1 MIRVV
6 GPFIPFGS
14 DKFTNA
20 KEPPSFK
27 LNDDGVE
34 LCWSG
39 YEIIWSKNRCLLHHL
54 TMPGLV
60 MDGTL
65 CTIDNRQ
72 FLAVLY
78 QSGLTLFS
86 VSGQSYLI
94 AVPFQIDRI
103 FALHKAL
110 LLYRS
115 QNSALMY
122 SQYEE
127 FPILFTLFHPLEE
140 IRPVAFFTPIS
151 SSPLPKFTTIPSP
164 NRRPNFDFS
173 ATPPLPQFTSNS
185 SDTQDLHYITDLN
198 FSPLQISSEHCY
210 LLAAEPFNESV
221 SIWKFNEPQGNR
233 DLLFTSPHFMKSPSI
248 FSPPSQPKSMLSP
261 GAAARADLKATL
273 EGIPPDLFMEMI
285 FEFNHVEKNAN
296 TFFMEISEGE
306 THLLLIL
313 NGHKLEAIDISYID
327 SSNVVFTIEDVE
339 SICVFKGLMF
349 FVVYTNHT
357 VVLHEGYNGIVHLPL
372 TDVVKVQKLGRKFV
386 AFKENDE
393 KILFSFELTFD
404 PVIRQILEVSHL
416 ILGSPDYET
425 LILSLS
431 ESSCL
436 SSIKEFIPTFIDLF
450 ITLFGQHVPKF
461 IEMTHFLFEE
471 IQVQKDKKDEAQKLA
486 DLLIPLAKFAKLPQY
501 ILYYTL
507 HSNHQITLE
516 EDIELSGE
524 ITHVPNIMNW
534 CSQCISGKA
543 MDSFPS
549 PFKISKKLVSV
560 FSHFHHI
567 HNVLGI
573 VVHTEKSKLTLD
585 EISHLQPAISTPLK
599 RAFQLTA
606 DDPPPDWPLAA
617 YRLIGR
623 EDIAVL
629 QEYTAKPTPQNILF
643 YQQPDLRFLE
653 VERLLQSHLPLTVD
667 VERPNG
673 TDDIQFQSMLIQKLK
688 ILLAKQ
694 WSLSVGRGLFNLGTF
709 QPLPSQNIHCVEINT
724 SGFTENAIELKVG
737 DDFDNAE
744 HVEWPQFHNGTADGM
759 TVTDAD
765 HSWLLDAATQN
776 MTPYYA
782 GVLFGFGL
790 TGLLKKFWKVDL
802 YQYLTTSSVKET
814 NAVALLLG
822 LGISYRGMR
831 DLGISHMLT
840 LHIPELRQFQQTDY
854 DLSPLVESAAILGI
868 AFLFESSGH
877 RHITETFLSLMERSA
892 ILTVPA
898 QPFALGTAIGLV
910 NLALG
915 DESSVLRENRE
926 RLCVIFSGNK
936 SVDVSSEK
944 TATFGNSDF
953 FAVAPVAVL
962 ALTLGYMRTDHS
974 RVKLALSLPND
985 ADFVNSMLPD
995 IVLMRTM
1002 GSLMIDSDPN
1012 TALNFSV
1019 PSGLNPEILAATVT
1033 GFAIACGVKFAG
1045 TLNLKAFARLQTIA
1059 KCLCLLE
1066 KTPFDFT
1073 DCPVMRREQS
1083 LCLVILACSLIKAG
1097 TCDVEFLRFI
1107 RFVRRRAITTSFN
1120 QFVYGLHM
1128 TLGMAIGVL
1137 NIGKGR
1143 YTLSRNNAAS
1153 AAILIALFPR
1163 FTRFPSD
1170 NDFFMQPLRHLLNVA
1185 AVPRVIE
1192 IRDVET
1198 NEIVPLYLRIGL
1210 KDGNELLIKAP
1221 HVLPPYE
1228 NVTSLKIDDSRYF
1241 TVNLADFPFTDEKIR
1256 PIIWVKKRSGTEK
1269 NEICSLECLRTI
1281 MKMRDNKL
1289 LSTENIDKDEE
1300 TDIIKTKNELEWD
1313 NCAQKIV
1320 EYFRC
1325 ESVAR
1330 RIEILKEQAPVKEFL
1345 KFYGIEPSA
1354 TMKDACFFDDDALA
1368 FLLPH
1373 LDEPEINLIMNS

>member
-1 MIRVV
+1 MLRLV
-6 GPFIPFGS
+6 GPFTPFGA
-14 DKFTNA
+14 DKFKNTD
-20 KEPPSFK
+20 KTPSFK
-27 LNDDGVE
+27 LNEDGVE
-34 LCWSG
+34 LCWLG
-39 YEIIWSKNRCLLHHL
+39 NEIIWSKHCCLLHHL
-54 TMPGLV
+54 TMPGPV
-60 MDGTL
+60 IDGTL
-65 CTIDNRQ
+65 CTIDDQ
-72 FLAVLY
+72 EFLAVLY

-86 VSGQSYLI
+86 LSGQSYLI
-94 AVPFQIDRI
+94 AVPFQIEKI
-103 FALHKAL
+103 FPLHKAL

-140 IRPVAFFTPIS
+140 IRPVAFYTPVS

-164 NRRPNFDFS
+164 NRSSFDYS
-173 ATPPLPQFTSNS
+173 STPIPQFNQSSSETS
-185 SDTQDLHYITDLN
+185 DLHYITDLN
-198 FSPLQISSEHCY
+198 FTPLQISSEHCY
-210 LLAAEPFNESV
+210 LLASEPFNESI

-233 DLLFTSPHFMKSPSI
+233 DLLFTSPHFIKSPSI
-248 FSPPSQPKSMLSP
+248 FSPPAQIKPLLSP
-261 GAAARADLKATL
+261 SSAARADLKATL

-285 FEFNHVEKNAN
+285 FEFNQVGKSINAC
-296 TFFMEISEGE
+296 FLEISEND
-306 THLLLIL
+306 TRLLLFL
-313 NGHKLEAIDISYID
+313 NNHKLEAIDISYID
-327 SSNVVFTIEDVE
+327 SSNVVFTLENVE

-349 FVVYTNHT
+349 FVVYTDHT
-357 VVLHEGYNGIVHLPL
+357 VVLHEGFNGIVHLPL
-372 TDVVKVQKLGRKFV
+372 HDVVQIQKFGNKFV
-386 AFKENDE
+386 AFKENGDKE
-393 KILFSFELTFD
+393 LFYFEITFD
-404 PVIRQILEVSHL
+404 KVIQQILDVSHL
-416 ILGSPDYET
+416 ILDSTSYET

-436 SSIKEFIPTFIDLF
+436 SDINEFIPAFINLF
-450 ITLFGQHVPKF
+450 ISLFGQSVPKF

-471 IQVQKDKKDEAQKLA
+471 LRVQKEKSNEVQELIG
-486 DLLIPLAKFAKLPQY
+486 LLLPLAEFAEFPHF
-501 ILYYTL
+501 ILYYIL
-507 HSNHQITLE
+507 HSQKQISIEKDMKLPEQTADVP
-516 EDIELSGE
+516 DI
-524 ITHVPNIMNW
+524 INW
-534 CSQCISGKA
+534 CSQCISGRA
-543 MDSFPS
+543 MHSFPS
-549 PFKISKKLVSV
+549 PFRISKKLVSV
-560 FSHFHHI
+560 FSTFHQI
-567 HNVLGI
+567 RDYQEI
-573 VVHTEKSKLTLD
+573 VVTTEKSKLTIND
-585 EISHLQPAISTPLK
+585 IKSLQPAISMPLR

-606 DDPPPDWPLAA
+606 ESPPPNWPLAA

-629 QEYTAKPTPQNILF
+629 QEYISKPSPKDIQF

-653 VERLLQSHLPLTVD
+653 VERLLQSHLSLTVD

-673 TDDIQFQSMLIQKLK
+673 TDDIQFQSMLVQKLK
-688 ILLAKQ
+688 VLLSKQ

-709 QPLPSQNIHCVEINT
+709 QPLPSQDIVCTDINT

-744 HVEWPQFHNGTADGM
+744 HVEWPQFHNGTADGL

-765 HSWLLDAATQN
+765 HSWLLDAAARE

-790 TGLLKKFWKVDL
+790 TGLLNKFWKVDL
-802 YQYLTTSSVKET
+802 YQYLTTSGVKET

-822 LGISYRGMR
+822 LGISYRGKR

-840 LHIPELRQFQQTDY
+840 LHIPELRQFQQTEY
-854 DLSPLVESAAILGI
+854 ELSPLIESAAILGI

-892 ILTVPA
+892 ILSVPA

-910 NLALG
+910 NLGLG

-962 ALTLGYMRTDHS
+962 ALTLGYLRTDHS
-974 RVKLALSLPND
+974 RVKLALSLPSD
-985 ADFVNSMLPD
+985 ATFVNSMLPD

-1019 PSGLNPEILAATVT
+1019 PDGLKPEILASTVT

-1045 TLNLKAFARLQTIA
+1045 TLNLKAFERLQTIA

-1066 KTPFDFT
+1066 KTPFDFA
-1073 DCPVMRREQS
+1073 DCPTMRREQS
-1083 LCLVILACSLIKAG
+1083 LCLVILACALIKAG
-1097 TCDVEFLRFI
+1097 TCDIDFLKFI
-1107 RFVRRRAITTSFN
+1107 RYVRRRPIATSFP

-1128 TLGMAIGVL
+1128 ILGMAIGIL

-1143 YTLSRNNAAS
+1143 YTLSRSNSAT

-1163 FTRFPSD
+1163 FSRYPSD

-1192 IRDVET
+1192 VRDVET
-1198 NEIVPLYLRIGL
+1198 EKIVPLFIRLGL
-1210 KDGNELLIKAP
+1210 KEDLEMPMKTP
-1221 HVLPPYE
+1221 HVLPPFE
-1228 NVTSLKIDDSRYF
+1228 NITSLRIDDSSYF
-1241 TVNLADFPFTDEKIR
+1241 AVNLDDFPFTNEKVR
-1256 PIIWVKKRSGTEK
+1256 PIIWVKKRSGSERK
-1269 NEICSLECLRTI
+1269 ENSNIESLRTI
-1281 MKMRDNKL
+1281 NKMKENKL
-1289 LSTENIDKDEE
+1289 LSENIESDEKV
-1300 TDIIKTKNELEWD
+1300 DIQMTKHQLEWD
-1313 NCAQKIV
+1313 KSADLIV
-1320 EYFRC
+1320 KYFR
-1325 ESVAR
+1325 SDSL
-1330 RIEILKEQAPVKEFL
+1330 IERANILNENSSIRDFL
-1345 KFYGIEPSA
+1345 KFYGITPSS
-1354 TMKDACFFDDDALA
+1354 TLKDACFFDDSALA

-1373 LDEPEINLIMNS
+1373 LNSDEINHIINS

>member
-1 MIRVV
+1 MLRVI
-6 GPFIPFGS
+6 GPFVPFGS
-14 DKFTNA
+14 DKFANS

-27 LNDDGVE
+27 LCNNGVE

-39 YEIIWSKNRCLLHHL
+39 NEIIWSKYRCLLHHF

-65 CTIDNRQ
+65 CTIDDRE

-86 VSGQSYLI
+86 LTGQSYLI
-94 AVPFQIDRI
+94 AVPFQIEKI

-140 IRPVAFFTPIS
+140 IRPVAFFTPVS

-164 NRRPNFDFS
+164 NRRPNFDFC
-173 ATPPLPQFTSNS
+173 TSS
-185 SDTQDLHYITDLN
+185 PMAQYSDSVDLHYITDLN
-198 FSPLQISSEHCY
+198 FTPLQISSERCY
-210 LLAAEPFNESV
+210 LLASEPFNESI

-233 DLLFTSPHFMKSPSI
+233 DLLFTSPHFLKTPSI
-248 FSPPSQPKSMLSP
+248 FSPPIQQKTMLSP
-261 GAAARADLKATL
+261 SAAARADLKATL

-285 FEFNHVEKNAN
+285 FEFNHIDKKEN

-306 THLLLIL
+306 TRLLLFL
-313 NGHKLEAIDISYID
+313 NNHKLEALDISYID
-327 SSNVVFTIEDVE
+327 SSNVVFTLEGVE

-349 FVVYTNHT
+349 FVVNTDHT
-357 VVLHEGYNGIVHLPL
+357 VVLHEGFGNIVHLPFKN
-372 TDVVKVQKLGRKFV
+372 VVKVEKLGKKFV
-386 AFKENDE
+386 AYQENGE
-393 KILFSFELTFD
+393 MIMFSFELTFD
-404 PVIRQILEVSHL
+404 PVIRQILEVAHL
-416 ILGSPDYET
+416 ILDSTSYET

-431 ESSCL
+431 DTSCL
-436 SSIKEFIPTFIDLF
+436 GNIDEFIPTFNSLLT
-450 ITLFGQHVPKF
+450 TLFSQYVPKF
-461 IEMTHFLFEE
+461 IEITHFLFEE
-471 IQVQKDKKDEAQKLA
+471 IRVQKDQEKDVEKLSQ
-486 DLLIPLAKFAKLPQY
+486 LLIPLAKFAKLPHY
-501 ILYYTL
+501 ILYYSLFTKNDL
-507 HSNHQITLE
+507 NLE
-516 EDIELSGE
+516 EDILLTDHTSN
-524 ITHVPNIMNW
+524 VPDLINW

-543 MDSFPS
+543 MDTIPS
-549 PFKISKKLVSV
+549 PFNISQKLISV
-560 FSHFHHI
+560 FSSFHKI
-567 HNVLGI
+567 TDVRDI
-573 VVHTEKSKLTLD
+573 VVNTEKSKLTLE
-585 EISHLQPAISTPLK
+585 EISHLQSAISVPLK

-606 DDPPPDWPLAA
+606 ESPPSNWPLAA

-629 QEYTAKPTPQNILF
+629 QEYIAKPSPKSILF

-653 VERLLQSHLPLTVD
+653 VERLLQTHLPLSVD

-688 ILLAKQ
+688 VLLSKQ

-709 QPLPSQNIHCVEINT
+709 EPLPSQNISCTEINM

-744 HVEWPQFHNGTADGM
+744 HVEWPQFHNGAADGM

-765 HSWLLDAATQN
+765 HSWLLDAATQD
-776 MTPYYA
+776 MTPYHA
-782 GVLFGFGL
+782 GVIFGFGM
-790 TGLLKKFWKVDL
+790 TGLLRKFWKVDL
-802 YQYLTTSSVKET
+802 FEYLTAKDAKET

-840 LHIPELRQFQQTDY
+840 LHIPELRQFQQSDY
-854 DLSPLVESAAILGI
+854 DLSPLVESAAIIGI

-877 RHITETFLSLMERSA
+877 RHITETFLSLLERSA

-910 NLALG
+910 NLGLG

-962 ALTLGYMRTDHS
+962 ALTLGYLRTDHS
-974 RVKLALSLPND
+974 RVKLALSLPDD
-985 ADFVNSMLPD
+985 ASFVNSMLPD

-1012 TALNFSV
+1012 SALNFSI
-1019 PSGLNPEILAATVT
+1019 PQGLNSEILASAVT

-1045 TLNLKAFARLQTIA
+1045 TLNLKAFARLYSIA

-1083 LCLVILACSLIKAG
+1083 LCLVVVACALIKAG

-1107 RFVRRRAITTSFN
+1107 RYVRRRQITTSFN
-1120 QFVYGLHM
+1120 QFVYGIHM
-1128 TLGMAIGVL
+1128 LLGMAVGVL

-1143 YTLSRNNAAS
+1143 YTLGRSNAAS
-1153 AAILIALFPR
+1153 SAILIALFPR
-1163 FTRFPSD
+1163 FSRFPSD
-1170 NDFFMQPLRHLLNVA
+1170 NDFFMQPLRHLLSVA
-1185 AVPRVIE
+1185 ALPRVAE
-1192 IRDVET
+1192 VRDVET
-1198 NEIVPLYLRIGL
+1198 EEIVPLYLRIGL

-1228 NVTSLKIDDSRYF
+1228 TITSLRIDDNRYYSI
-1241 TVNLADFPFTDEKIR
+1241 NLDDFPFTDEKVR
-1256 PIIWVKKRSGTEK
+1256 PIIWVKKHEQNEK
-1269 NEICSLECLRTI
+1269 NKIMNVESLRTI
-1281 MKMRDNKL
+1281 YKMRENKL
-1289 LSTENIDKDEE
+1289 LSENLEIDEQTDLLRTEKELQWDKSAPE
-1300 TDIIKTKNELEWD
+1300 
-1313 NCAQKIV
+1313 IV
-1320 EYFRC
+1320 EYLRC
-1325 ESVAR
+1325 PSVSKRA
-1330 RIEILKEQAPVKEFL
+1330 EILKTNSIIADFL
-1345 KFYGIEPSA
+1345 KFYGITPSA
-1354 TMKDACFFDDDALA
+1354 TMKDACFFGDSALA
-1368 FLLPH
+1368 LLLPY
-1373 LDEPEINLIMNS
+1373 LDQDEINSLLNS